1 MIWEQLMYL
10 ALGGAGVVMGM
21 KTVDILWGRWY

>member
-1 MIWEQLMYL
+1 MWDQLMYL

-21 KTVDILWGRWY
+21 ETIDVIRGLWY

>member
-1 MIWEQLMYL
+1 MWEQLMYL

-21 KTVDILWGRWY
+21 KTVEVWWRMW